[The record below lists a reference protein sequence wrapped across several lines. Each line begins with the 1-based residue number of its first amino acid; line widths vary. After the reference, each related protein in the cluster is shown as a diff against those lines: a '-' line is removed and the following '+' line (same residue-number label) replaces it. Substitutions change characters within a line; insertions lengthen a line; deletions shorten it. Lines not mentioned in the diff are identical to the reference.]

1 MLLHSSYLR
10 ARASNNTIH
19 TGTLQSRTRAAQAEQ
34 KTADALRSIDDARE
48 GIMKEYLEAKVAARK
63 DEVKAHRAIKDL
75 KTEYDEQVIPWHK
88 GGTPTSHT

>member
-1 MLLHSSYLR
+1 
-10 ARASNNTIH
+10 
-19 TGTLQSRTRAAQAEQ
+19 
-34 KTADALRSIDDARE
+34 
-48 GIMKEYLEAKVAARK
+48 MKEYLEAKVAARK